1 MCVDSRAINRITIKY
16 CFPIPRLDDMLDM
29 MVGAH
34 IFSKIDLKSEYH
46 QIRIRTGD
54 EWKTTFKTKDGLYE
68 WLVMP
73 FGLSN
78 APNTFMRVMTQV
90 LMPFMRKFLVVYF
103 DDILIYSKTKE
114 EHFDHL
120 IQVVFLRFIMSWK
133 RVSADPQK
141 VQVIVDW
148 PEPKTIHEVRS
159 FHGLATF
166 YRRFIKGFSTIMSP
180 ITDCLK
186 QGEFKWS
193 KGANR
198 AFEEVKKK
206 MTEAPVMRLPDFTK
220 VFEVECDASGV
231 GIGGVLSQ
239 ERHPVAYFSEKLNEA
254 KQKYSTYDKEFY
266 AVVQALRYWRHYL
279 LPQEFVL
286 YSDHEALRYLN
297 SQKKLNHRHGHW
309 VEYLQAYSFVLKHK
323 SGIENKAADALS
335 RRVTLLSV
343 MRVEVTGFER
353 LKEEYESF
361 IYILQGRNILGE
373 PGPLL
378 APPSFR
384 PCGPDNFILF

>member
-1 MCVDSRAINRITIKY
+1 
-16 CFPIPRLDDMLDM
+16 MLDM

-54 EWKTTFKTKDGLYE
+54 EWKMTFKTKDDLYE
-68 WLVMP
+68 WLVMH

-78 APNTFMRVMTQV
+78 APSTFMRVMTQV

-114 EHFDHL
+114 GHFDHL

-133 RVSADPQK
+133 GVSADPQK
-141 VQVIVDW
+141 VQAIVDW

-180 ITDCLK
+180 IIDCLK

-206 MTEAPVMRLPDFTK
+206 MTEALVMRLPDFTK

-239 ERHPVAYFSEKLNEA
+239 EHHHVAYFSEKLNKA
-254 KQKYSTYDKEFY
+254 NKST
-266 AVVQALRYWRHYL
+266 QLMIR
-279 LPQEFVL
+279 
-286 YSDHEALRYLN
+286 
-297 SQKKLNHRHGHW
+297 
-309 VEYLQAYSFVLKHK
+309 SF
-323 SGIENKAADALS
+323 
-335 RRVTLLSV
+335 
-343 MRVEVTGFER
+343 MRW
-353 LKEEYESF
+353 
-361 IYILQGRNILGE
+361 
-373 PGPLL
+373 
-378 APPSFR
+378 FR
-384 PCGPDNFILF
+384 PCAIGAITCYHRSLFFTPTMRPFAILTPKRSSITGMVIRLNICKYTHLF